1 MADHDQNNPDGTIGR
16 DHEDAGRPSVV
27 RGPTGRPMSLDD
39 LPPPNTTR
47 WVIRRKAEVVAAV
60 EGGLLTLEEACR
72 RYRLTREEFESWVQ
86 TYHQHGLQGLRT
98 TRLQR
103 YRADEPQS
111 APKAEAAE

>member
-1 MADHDQNNPDGTIGR
+1 MAEHDNDNPHGTICHDR
-16 DHEDAGRPSVV
+16 EAEARPTVV
-27 RGPTGRPMSLDD
+27 RGPTGRPMRLDD

-103 YRADEPQS
+103 YRADEPAAQ
-111 APKAEAAE
+111 PKAEAAE